1 MVVKKSMSMVKND
14 GIVEETIVLEIPI
27 FQVFTEWYSM
37 ISVGKFTTLASALP
51 LAPHCIHGTDV
62 PN

>member
-1 MVVKKSMSMVKND
+1 MVVKKSMNMVKND

-27 FQVFTEWYSM
+27 FQVSTEWYSM
-37 ISVGKFTTLASALP
+37 ISVGKFITLASALP